1 MTHSTLSR
9 TFFSFLFFFFFE
21 NEVCHTH
28 THETTDNIWLALLD
42 KESIYIYISLIIG
55 YLRKMKYL
63 NRDISIERNYNC

>member
-9 TFFSFLFFFFFE
+9 TFFSFFSFFFE

-42 KESIYIYISLIIG
+42 KESIYIYIYIYIFNNWIFEKDEIFKS
-55 YLRKMKYL
+55 
-63 NRDISIERNYNC
+63 